1 MKQFSYFVILGL
13 IIFNACGNAP
23 KSPAEKIADAVEQ
36 AINDAPAAGASSKVY
51 DIKSGYIKYS
61 MNEDMTHEIWFDD
74 FGTLQREE
82 TSMMM
87 MGEKYGNCAIVK
99 DGYRYTYS
107 FDETTGSKVKFAPV
121 RAANYDKPT
130 AREIEQY
137 GIEIHKNE
145 VVVGKDCK
153 VYSIKQP
160 VKSTVWV
167 WNNIPLKSVT
177 LFGGSEVKMV
187 ALELS
192 ESAVDASK
200 FELPQGITFTEM

>member
-1 MKQFSYFVILGL
+1 MKQLSYFTILGL
-13 IIFNACGNAP
+13 IIFNSCGNAP
-23 KSPAEKIADAVEQ
+23 KSPAEKLADAVEQ
-36 AINDAPAAGASSKVY
+36 SINDAPATGASSKVY

-74 FGTLQREE
+74 FGALQREE

-87 MGEKYGNCAIVK
+87 MGQKYGNCAIVNG
-99 DGYRYTYS
+99 GYRYSYS
-107 FDETTGSKVKFAPV
+107 FDETTGSKVKFTPV

-137 GIEIHKNE
+137 GIEILKNE

-187 ALELS
+187 ALEIR
-192 ESAVDASK
+192 EGAVDASM